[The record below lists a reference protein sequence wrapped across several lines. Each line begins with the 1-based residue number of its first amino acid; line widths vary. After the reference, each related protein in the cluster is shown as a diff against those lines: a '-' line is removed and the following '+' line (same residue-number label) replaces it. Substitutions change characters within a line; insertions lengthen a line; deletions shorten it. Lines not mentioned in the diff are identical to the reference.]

1 MMLKQLRLIRRR
13 VQTRWQRFRGM
24 RGVHPTAFIVES
36 KNVSKSVQLGEFA
49 FINSGCHVGP
59 GVSIGRYT
67 LIARDVS
74 IVGSDHI
81 FDQAGTPMVFAGR
94 PDPEKTTIEDDVW
107 IGNSSIIMAGVTIGR
122 GAIIGAG
129 SVVTKDVPA
138 YEIHAGVPNKKIR
151 DRFSPEEI
159 EKHNKMLDGSLFRG
173 VVCEPKSHEN

>member
-1 MMLKQLRLIRRR
+1 
-13 VQTRWQRFRGM
+13 
-24 RGVHPTAFIVES
+24 
-36 KNVSKSVQLGEFA
+36 
-49 FINSGCHVGP
+49 
-59 GVSIGRYT
+59 
-67 LIARDVS
+67 
-74 IVGSDHI
+74 
-81 FDQAGTPMVFAGR
+81 MVFAGR

-159 EKHNKMLDGSLFRG
+159 EKHNKMLDGPLFSG
-173 VVCEPKSHEN
+173 VVCETKSHKN